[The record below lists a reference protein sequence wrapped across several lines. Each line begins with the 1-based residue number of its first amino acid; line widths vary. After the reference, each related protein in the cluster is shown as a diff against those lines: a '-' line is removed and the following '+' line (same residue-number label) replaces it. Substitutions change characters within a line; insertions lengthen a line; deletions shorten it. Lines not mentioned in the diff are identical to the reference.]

1 MTTTNTQ
8 EDLREAVSLLR
19 EVVTQ
24 CKAPKGVVIQSI
36 GSGVLV
42 TVGVDRPPIEV
53 GDWVRLRNEEH
64 QVFVV
69 APAMFDMVDSWGG
82 LVVEIRKPSGHTWR
96 AVEE

>member
-1 MTTTNTQ
+1 MAN
-8 EDLREAVSLLR
+8 
-19 EVVTQ
+19 
-24 CKAPKGVVIQSI
+24 KGVAIRPT

-42 TVGVDRPPIEV
+42 MVNQPPIEV